1 MTTSLDTPELELDR
15 AREELLTSIYRDH
28 YDRVR
33 RIALRYGGGNA
44 AWAEDVTQDV
54 FFKLVDKLDTL
65 DDPARPGPWLSR
77 VTVNRCLNKLQRER
91 TWRDL
96 MPTWLH
102 TAPRESRLDP
112 ELLAGARESVR
123 RAWTMA
129 QQLPAKERAA
139 FFMHRVDE
147 MTQEEVAQTLG
158 FSKGY
163 VNKLIKRAEA
173 RLAARGW
180 RPDDD

>member
-1 MTTSLDTPELELDR
+1 MTTNVSTPELELDR
-15 AREELLTSIYRDH
+15 EREARITSIYREH
-28 YDRVR
+28 YARVR
-33 RIALRYGGGNA
+33 RIALRYGGGNT

-54 FFKLVDKLDTL
+54 FFTLVDKLD
-65 DDPARPGPWLSR
+65 DASAPGPWLSR

-96 MPTWLH
+96 MPAWLH
-102 TAPRESRLDP
+102 TAPRDTRLDP

-123 RAWTMA
+123 RAWAMA
-129 QQLPAKERAA
+129 QALPPKERAA

-147 MTQEEVAQTLG
+147 MTQEEVARELG

-173 RLAARGW
+173 RLVARGW
-180 RPDDD
+180 RRGDD